1 MVDDPSKSILKIA
14 IAQSKSVDPGM
25 NNLERTIRLFSACVL
40 ATEIF
45 LLASL
50 PKEWSLRIYEQR
62 KKKNKKNKRIVS
74 ANSLLY
80 ESLVW

>member
-25 NNLERTIRLFSACVL
+25 DSQERTIRLFSTCVL

-62 KKKNKKNKRIVS
+62 KSKKKG
-74 ANSLLY
+74 
-80 ESLVW
+80 